1 MATRGGQIGN
11 KNPAT
16 KRIWTAAIQR
26 ALAKRGKSMGDA
38 LDDLAGKLLD
48 LADEGELNALR
59 ELGDR
64 LEGKAVQP
72 SEIEMSGELSIQEI
86 QRKIVDAK

>member
-38 LDDLAGKLLD
+38 LDELAGKLLD
-48 LADEGELNALR
+48 LADEGELNALK

-64 LEGKAVQP
+64 LEGKAVQAE
-72 SEIEMSGELSIQEI
+72 EIKVEGDVRITQI
-86 QRKIVDAK
+86 ARKIIGA